1 MLTELKIGDFLLRK
15 KIPVKIL
22 PDEEYSLVTVKL
34 YHKGVI
40 LREKKKGSLIGSN
53 MNRVS
58 AGDFI
63 LSGID
68 ARNGAFG
75 IVPEDLDGAI
85 VTNDFWYF
93 DVDESKVKRDFF
105 YWLTTTPLFLDACQK
120 SSKGETQR
128 IRLQKDLFNEFV
140 FQFPP
145 VEEQDSFL
153 QSFGSIDKSLSTLKN
168 ESANQSSYL
177 TKLRQAILQEA
188 IEGKLT
194 ESWRKK
200 NPVRKGDPDYDS
212 EALLEKIQAEKEKL
226 IKEGKIKKQKPL
238 APIKAED
245 VPFELPAGWVWCR
258 APEIKANEQYSLGIG
273 PFGSDLVVSDYRSTG
288 TPLIFVRNITNND
301 FSLSRKFVSAEKAKS
316 LNAHKVIGG
325 DVLITKMGDPP
336 GDTAIYP
343 NHNEPAIITA
353 DCIRLR
359 AHKQI
364 SCKYLVYALK
374 SNLVIKQIL
383 TITRGMGQKKVSL
396 ERFIK
401 LFIPLPPRAEQQAI
415 VDRVENLLSIVDEL
429 EKQVSERKEQSEQLM
444 QAVLREA
451 FEGGK

>member
-1 MLTELKIGDFLLRK
+1 MLTELKIGDFLHRK
-15 KIPVKIL
+15 KVPVKIL

-40 LREKKKGSLIGSN
+40 LREKKKGSLLGSN
-53 MNRVS
+53 MYRVS

-75 IVPEDLDGAI
+75 IVPEELEGAI

-128 IRLQKDLFNEFV
+128 IRLQKDLFNGFV
-140 FQFPP
+140 FHFPP
-145 VEEQDSFL
+145 IEEQDSFL
-153 QSFGSIDKSLSTLKN
+153 QSFGCIDKSLSSLKM
-168 ESANQSSYL
+168 ESSKQSAYL
-177 TKLRQAILQEA
+177 TKLRKAILQEA

-194 ESWRKK
+194 ADWRKE
-200 NPVRKGDPDYDS
+200 NPVRKGDPDFDA

-238 APIKAED
+238 APIKLEE
-245 VPFELPAGWVWCR
+245 VPFDLPEGWVWTR
-258 APEIKANEQYSLGIG
+258 LGEICSKIHYGFNASAKFNKRDVRLLRITDIQDNTVDWDNVPGCDFSN
-273 PFGSDLVVSDYRSTG
+273 SDLDNYMLSKNDILIARTG
-288 TPLIFVRNITNND
+288 GTIGKTFLVREVPVKSLFASYLIRAIPSVRISAQFLKLFVECPYYWQQLYAASWGAAQPNVNGT
-301 FSLSRKFVSAEKAKS
+301 SLS
-316 LNAHKVIGG
+316 N
-325 DVLITKMGDPP
+325 
-336 GDTAIYP
+336 
-343 NHNEPAIITA
+343 
-353 DCIRLR
+353 
-359 AHKQI
+359 
-364 SCKYLVYALK
+364 LK
-374 SNLVIKQIL
+374 L
-383 TITRGMGQKKVSL
+383 
-396 ERFIK
+396 
-401 LFIPLPPRAEQQAI
+401 PLPPLAEQQAI
-415 VDRVENLLSIVDEL
+415 VDRVEKLLSMVDEL

-451 FEGGK
+451 FEGES